1 MNLSLEGKIAIVTG
15 GSKGIGKATALS
27 LAHEGVDV
35 VICARGITDLEDTA
49 AEIRSTMTRHGS
61 VREASYGAMAMLVR
75 RPIWCRRRRSRR

>member
-49 AEIRSTMTRHGS
+49 AEIRSTTNRKVLPLQSYRHG
-61 VREASYGAMAMLVR
+61 
-75 RPIWCRRRRSRR
+75 RPGGHQKNGGGRCN